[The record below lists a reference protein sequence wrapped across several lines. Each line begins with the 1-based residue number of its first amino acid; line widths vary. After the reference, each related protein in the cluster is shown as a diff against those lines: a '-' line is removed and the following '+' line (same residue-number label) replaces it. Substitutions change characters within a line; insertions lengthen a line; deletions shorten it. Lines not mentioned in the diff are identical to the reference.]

1 MAGIAVALV
10 SLVLG
15 FFAVSRFLAADAWA
29 AEGSSE
35 GY

>member
-1 MAGIAVALV
+1 VAILV
-10 SLVLG
+10 VLW

-35 GY
+35 DY